1 MPSEKSCGALIFRD
15 EGGKRLYLILHYT
28 GSHYDFPKGHVEQGE
43 SEEQTARREIEEE
56 TGIASIEFMPLFRER
71 ISYSFY
77 RSGNLVPKHVVFFLA
92 RTSEKEVRLSK
103 EHIGFEWLE
112 CEEAKKR
119 VTYGNA
125 KKLLEKAEAHLQSVS
140 P

>member
-15 EGGKRLYLILHYT
+15 DGGKRLYLILHYT
-28 GSHYDFPKGHVEQGE
+28 GGNHDFPKGHVEQGE

-56 TGIASIEFMPLFRER
+56 TGITSLEFIPLFRER
-71 ISYSFY
+71 VSYSFY
-77 RSGNLVPKHVVFFLA
+77 RSGELVPKHVVFFLA
-92 RTSEKEVRLSK
+92 KTGEKEVRLSC
-103 EHIGFEWLE
+103 EHMGFEWLE
-112 CEEAKKR
+112 SEEAKKR

-125 KKLLEKAEAHLQSVS
+125 RKLLEKAEAHLSSAS